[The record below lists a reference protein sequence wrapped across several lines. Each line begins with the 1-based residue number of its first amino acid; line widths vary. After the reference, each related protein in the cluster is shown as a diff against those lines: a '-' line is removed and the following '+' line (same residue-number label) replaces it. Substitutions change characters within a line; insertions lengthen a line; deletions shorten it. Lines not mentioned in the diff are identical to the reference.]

1 LDDSPTPSKD
11 GAIGGHEETPALI
24 NTAAASLAE
33 QSEFYSALL
42 DEVEY
47 FTEGAEQALQAVQAL
62 DQESQLR
69 VEEQIQ
75 RKGQELQYQLNWN
88 EVTLQEEAIEF
99 V

>member
-1 LDDSPTPSKD
+1 M
-11 GAIGGHEETPALI
+11 
-24 NTAAASLAE
+24 
-33 QSEFYSALL
+33 
-42 DEVEY
+42 
-47 FTEGAEQALQAVQAL
+47 QAL
-62 DQESQLR
+62 DQESQLW